1 MGKRLQSTALAGKF
15 PKQTGKQSGNRGLRW
30 AEPEILQRAF
40 FELGETTPPKMPD
53 SIESIAPC
61 AGNGKIP
68 RKNIEGKY
76 AILCVMTLQ
85 QLRYADAV
93 AATGS
98 ISEAARRLFVTQP
111 TLTESLRSLEEELR
125 VAIFTRS
132 SHGVA
137 VTREGEEFLASAR
150 QILDDAAR
158 IQEKYTGKAVRRP
171 QFAVSCQH
179 YAFAVEAFMEVVKT
193 CEVDRYDFTLRE
205 TVTSEIIDDVAR
217 HRSEIGILYLSKRNE
232 RAIAKILRREELEFE
247 ELFTAKPHVFCA
259 KRHPLAKKRSVL
271 PSDLDDYPYL
281 TYEQG
286 EENAL
291 YFAEEV
297 MPAIDRKKNIR
308 VRDRATM
315 TKLVLGLDGYTVS
328 SGANSK
334 MYSSDI
340 VAIPLEIE
348 DSIRVGII
356 RRQGI
361 ALSSP
366 GRTFVTAIRNH
377 AH

>member
-1 MGKRLQSTALAGKF
+1 
-15 PKQTGKQSGNRGLRW
+15 
-30 AEPEILQRAF
+30 
-40 FELGETTPPKMPD
+40 
-53 SIESIAPC
+53 
-61 AGNGKIP
+61 
-68 RKNIEGKY
+68 
-76 AILCVMTLQ
+76 MTLQ
-85 QLRYADAV
+85 QLKYADRV

-98 ISEAARRLFVTQP
+98 ISEAARQVFVTQP
-111 TLTESLRSLEEELR
+111 TLTEAIRALEEELR

-132 SHGVA
+132 SRGVS

-150 QILDDAAR
+150 QILDDVAR

-179 YAFAVEAFMEVVKT
+179 YAFAVEAFMDVVRS
-193 CEVDRYDFTLRE
+193 CEADRYDFTLRE

-217 HRSEIGILYLSKRNE
+217 HRSEIGILYLSRRNE
-232 RAIAKILRREELEFE
+232 RAITKILHREELSFE
-247 ELFTAKPHVFCA
+247 ELFVAKPHVFLG
-259 KRHPLAKKRSVL
+259 KRHPLAKKKIL
-271 PSDLDDYPYL
+271 KPHELDDYPYL

-286 EENAL
+286 QENAL

-315 TKLVLGLDGYTVS
+315 TKLLLGLDGYTVS
-328 SGANSK
+328 SGASSK

-340 VAIPLEIE
+340 VAIPLKIE
-348 DSIRVGII
+348 DFLRVGII

-361 ALSSP
+361 DLSQP
-366 GRTFVTAIRNH
+366 GKTFIDATLAKMTKGAGVAITWSGSRS
-377 AH
+377 

>member
-1 MGKRLQSTALAGKF
+1 M
-15 PKQTGKQSGNRGLRW
+15 
-30 AEPEILQRAF
+30 
-40 FELGETTPPKMPD
+40 
-53 SIESIAPC
+53 
-61 AGNGKIP
+61 
-68 RKNIEGKY
+68 
-76 AILCVMTLQ
+76 
-85 QLRYADAV
+85 RYADAV
-93 AATGS
+93 ASYGS
-98 ISEAARRLFVTQP
+98 VSEAARRVFVSQP
-111 TLTESLRSLEEELR
+111 ALTESIRALEEELR
-125 VAIFTRS
+125 IAIFTRS
-132 SHGVA
+132 NRGIS

-158 IQEKYTGKAVRRP
+158 IKEKYTGESVRRP

-179 YAFAVEAFMEVVKT
+179 YAFAVEAFMEVVKA
-193 CEVDRYDFTLRE
+193 CESDRYDFTLRE

-217 HRSEIGILYLSKRNE
+217 HRSEIGILYLSRRNE
-232 RAIAKILRREELEFE
+232 RAIAKILRREELVFE
-247 ELFTAKPHVFCA
+247 ELFVAKPHVFLG
-259 KRHPLAKKRSVL
+259 KRHPLAKKKFVR
-271 PSDLDDYPYL
+271 PSDLDNYPYL

-328 SGANSK
+328 SGASSK

-340 VAIPLEIE
+340 VAIPLKIE
-348 DSIRVGII
+348 DAIRVGII

-361 ALSSP
+361 DLSLP
-366 GRTFVTAIRNH
+366 GRTFAVAVRNH
-377 AH
+377 ASR

>member
-1 MGKRLQSTALAGKF
+1 
-15 PKQTGKQSGNRGLRW
+15 
-30 AEPEILQRAF
+30 
-40 FELGETTPPKMPD
+40 
-53 SIESIAPC
+53 
-61 AGNGKIP
+61 
-68 RKNIEGKY
+68 
-76 AILCVMTLQ
+76 MTLQ
-85 QLRYADAV
+85 QLKYADAV
-93 AATGS
+93 AANGS
-98 ISEAARRLFVTQP
+98 ISEAARQLFVTQP
-111 TLTESLRSLEEELR
+111 TLTESLRALEEELR

-132 SHGVA
+132 SRGVA

-179 YAFAVEAFMEVVKT
+179 YAFAVEAFMEVVKA
-193 CEVDRYDFTLRE
+193 CEADRYDFTLRE

-217 HRSEIGILYLSKRNE
+217 HRSEIGILYLSRRNE
-232 RAIAKILRREELEFE
+232 RAITKILRREELAFE
-247 ELFTAKPHVFCA
+247 ELFTAKPHVFLG
-259 KRHPLAKKRSVL
+259 KRHPLARKKAVH
-271 PSDLDDYPYL
+271 PSDLDGYPYL

-315 TKLVLGLDGYTVS
+315 TKLVLGLNGYTVS

-340 VAIPLEIE
+340 VAIPLGIE
-348 DSIRVGII
+348 DVIRVGII
-356 RRQGI
+356 HRQGI
-361 ALSSP
+361 SLSFA
-366 GRTFVTAIRNH
+366 GTTFVRVIKSYAALRKNK
-377 AH
+377 